1 LPLSIA
7 VNYVDA
13 PDPGRVTGRTVL
25 EVVNAMSDSG
35 EGLVD
40 AEARLQE
47 QIDAR
52 EQERKRRAGGVV
64 KDPEKERER
73 ESIRLARADL
83 SRQLDAT
90 AHPARRQQLQAALD
104 ELERRLADL

>member
-1 LPLSIA
+1 
-7 VNYVDA
+7 
-13 PDPGRVTGRTVL
+13 
-25 EVVNAMSDSG
+25 MSDSG

-52 EQERKRRAGGVV
+52 EQERKRRAGGIV

-73 ESIRLARADL
+73 ESIRLARVEL
-83 SRQLDAT
+83 SRQLSAT
-90 AHPARRQQLQAALD
+90 THPARRQQLEAALE
-104 ELERRLADL
+104 ELDRRLASV

>member
-1 LPLSIA
+1 
-7 VNYVDA
+7 
-13 PDPGRVTGRTVL
+13 
-25 EVVNAMSDSG
+25 MSDSG

-52 EQERKRRAGGVV
+52 EQERKRRGGGVV

-73 ESIRLARADL
+73 ESLRLARVELA
-83 SRQLDAT
+83 RQLEGT
-90 AHPARRQQLQAALD
+90 ASPIRRDGLKAALV
-104 ELERRLADL
+104 ELDRRAAAIG

>member
-1 LPLSIA
+1 
-7 VNYVDA
+7 
-13 PDPGRVTGRTVL
+13 
-25 EVVNAMSDSG
+25 MSDSG

-52 EQERKRRAGGVV
+52 EQERKRRAGGMV

-73 ESIRLARADL
+73 ESIRLARVEM
-83 SRQLDAT
+83 SRQLEAT
-90 AHPARRQQLQAALD
+90 EHPARREQLKAAIQ
-104 ELERRLADL
+104 ELERRLAAI

>member
-1 LPLSIA
+1 
-7 VNYVDA
+7 
-13 PDPGRVTGRTVL
+13 
-25 EVVNAMSDSG
+25 MSDSG

-52 EQERKRRAGGVV
+52 EQERKRRGGGPP

-73 ESIRLARADL
+73 ESIRLARVEMT
-83 SRQLDAT
+83 RQLEAT
-90 AHPARRQQLQAALD
+90 QHPARREQLQAAIAELD
-104 ELERRLADL
+104 RRLASL

>member
-1 LPLSIA
+1 
-7 VNYVDA
+7 
-13 PDPGRVTGRTVL
+13 
-25 EVVNAMSDSG
+25 MSDSG

-52 EQERKRRAGGVV
+52 EQERKRRAGGMV

-73 ESIRLARADL
+73 ESIRLARVELA
-83 SRQLDAT
+83 RQLDAT
-90 AHPARRQQLQAALD
+90 EHPARREQLKAAIKELD
-104 ELERRLADL
+104 RRLAAI

>member
-1 LPLSIA
+1 
-7 VNYVDA
+7 
-13 PDPGRVTGRTVL
+13 
-25 EVVNAMSDSG
+25 MSDSG

-52 EQERKRRAGGVV
+52 EQERKRRAGGAV

-73 ESIRLARADL
+73 ESLRLAHIEL
-83 SRQLDAT
+83 SRQLAGT
-90 AHPARRQQLQAALD
+90 RHPVRQQQIKAAIA
-104 ELERRLADL
+104 EVERRMSAI